1 MKICIKYSLLIWLAL
16 TKFTV
21 SGQQII
27 WEKNIGWLGPDE
39 ITSVTESDS
48 GRFFGLGFSL
58 RYGLNQSGLGSFRGA
73 SLIKFNSNG
82 DTLFTRNLNLY
93 CQSWGT
99 PYIGKFWNN
108 QYVAVINVE
117 LPTSPS
123 PSGIKRFPAVLL
135 INEQGEVVQSR
146 FFPQHEFCIINGV
159 AKTPDNGLVL
169 SGYKSSLDVFH
180 TDSMFAMKVNFLLEQ
195 EWANKYTNIA
205 NAAYRGEHL
214 EPMANGNYLVSG
226 KLGKRIYGMELD
238 SNGTLVNE
246 KIYYQTPSN
255 RVLNEGK
262 LYQGFGMGF
271 IHHGYYLD
279 GSNNTVGFFGRQD
292 KFGNKIWGGEIPI
305 NNVNDFVVNREGTF
319 IVAINGF
326 ESSISRFTKDSTLLW
341 KVSLGIGWP
350 LKFVNGLLFT
360 KPDTGL
366 VFGYYQ
372 PLTGNLGQ
380 QFWIAKI
387 AGVGTAYD
395 PVYPE
400 DTVTISIQEKI
411 FRPKDAPILYPNPT
425 AERIQFKK
433 LSQKTLLSIYSTKG
447 KKLFEKYILPYEFI
461 DVCPLEP
468 GAYLYHLTMGERVF
482 TGKFLKK

>member
-1 MKICIKYSLLIWLAL
+1 
-16 TKFTV
+16 
-21 SGQQII
+21 
-27 WEKNIGWLGPDE
+27 
-39 ITSVTESDS
+39 
-48 GRFFGLGFSL
+48 
-58 RYGLNQSGLGSFRGA
+58 
-73 SLIKFNSNG
+73 
-82 DTLFTRNLNLY
+82 
-93 CQSWGT
+93 
-99 PYIGKFWNN
+99 
-108 QYVAVINVE
+108 
-117 LPTSPS
+117 
-123 PSGIKRFPAVLL
+123 
-135 INEQGEVVQSR
+135 
-146 FFPQHEFCIINGV
+146 
-159 AKTPDNGLVL
+159 
-169 SGYKSSLDVFH
+169 
-180 TDSMFAMKVNFLLEQ
+180 MFAMKVNFLLEQ

-279 GSNNTVGFFGRQD
+279 GLNNTVGFFGRQD